1 LKKEI
6 KIKVMSKYR
15 ELVLNPPIVLHHIKV
30 DAREVIFYVVSC
42 MCDNEYT
49 LRLRKNNEGEFKMSG
64 MGFSLS
70 NFGFKFKPFE
80 IEWEADCGNWIDVK
94 NMINSGTVKIEK
106 IISR

>member
-1 LKKEI
+1 
-6 KIKVMSKYR
+6 MSKYR
-15 ELVLNPPIVLHHIKV
+15 ELVLNPPKLSVKN

-49 LRLRKNNEGEFKMSG
+49 LRFKKNDGGDFKMSG

-80 IEWEADCGNWIDVK
+80 IEWEP
-94 NMINSGTVKIEK
+94 
-106 IISR
+106 